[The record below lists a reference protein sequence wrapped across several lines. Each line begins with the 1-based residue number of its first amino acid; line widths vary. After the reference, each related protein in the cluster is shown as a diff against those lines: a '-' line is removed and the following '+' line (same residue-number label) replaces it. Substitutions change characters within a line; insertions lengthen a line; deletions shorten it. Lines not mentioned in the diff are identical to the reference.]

1 MFYSE
6 GKPCS
11 ALLIAAYRGHKDIVE
26 LLVAAGASVDVV
38 DGSGETPLHKASS
51 EGHRDV
57 VELLITNGAQIDA
70 ETKDGCTS
78 LYLAAWNQHREIA
91 QFLLD
96 CGAVMQPEI
105 AVMLGDIELVK
116 HYLDS
121 GLDVNSFLVKGLNK
135 EESWLIAA
143 IMGRNK
149 NLIELLLNCGANV
162 NEKMK
167 SKNVSPLHRASA
179 TGCLDICE
187 LLIDHGADVNALG
200 EHGKTPLHLATQL
213 GHQNITELLL
223 DCGANVNA
231 LDESKSSPLFEAAR
245 HHDLSVAESLLDHG
259 AEVNLIDNESWTP
272 LLRAFQHSGNDEI
285 VRVLVAYGA
294 DVNVRGLRGESPLHL
309 AVAQRNKDMV
319 ELLLAHGAREG
330 LE

>member
-6 GKPCS
+6 GKACS
-11 ALLIAAYRGHKDIVE
+11 ALLIAAYYGNKDIVE
-26 LLVAAGASVDVV
+26 LLITSGASVDVV
-38 DGSGETPLHKASS
+38 DDSGETPLHKASFK
-51 EGHRDV
+51 GHQDV
-57 VELLITNGAQIDA
+57 VKLLITNGAQIDA
-70 ETKDGCTS
+70 KASDGCTS
-78 LYLAAWNQHREIA
+78 LYLAAWDQHREIA
-91 QFLLD
+91 QLLLD
-96 CGAVMQPEI
+96 YGAVMEPDI

-116 HYLDS
+116 HYLYS

-135 EESWLIAA
+135 GESWLISA
-143 IMGRNK
+143 ISSRNK
-149 NLIELLLNCGANV
+149 NLVELLLNCGANV

-187 LLIDHGADVNALG
+187 LLIAHGADVNAVG
-200 EHGKTPLHLATQL
+200 EHGTTPLHLATKF

-223 DCGANVNA
+223 NCGANVNA

-245 HHDLSVAESLLDHG
+245 LHHLNVVESLLSHG
-259 AEVNLIDNESWTP
+259 AEVNLTDDQSWTP

-285 VRVLVAYGA
+285 VRVLVTCSAN
-294 DVNVRGLRGESPLHL
+294 VNVKGFRGESPLHI
-309 AVAQRNKDMV
+309 AVAQGNKNIV
-319 ELLLAHGAREG
+319 KLLLDRGAREG

>member
-11 ALLIAAYRGHKDIVE
+11 ALLIAAYHGHKDIVE
-26 LLVAAGASVDVV
+26 LLVAAGASVHVV

-70 ETKDGCTS
+70 EAKDGCTS
-78 LYLAAWNQHREIA
+78 LYLAAWNQHKEIA

-135 EESWLIAA
+135 DESWLIAA

-162 NEKMK
+162 NQKMK
-167 SKNVSPLHRASA
+167 SKNVYPLHRASA
-179 TGCLDICE
+179 IGCLSICE
-187 LLIDHGADVNALG
+187 LLIAHGADVNALG

-245 HHDLSVAESLLDHG
+245 HHDLSVVQSLLDRG
-259 AEVNLIDNESWTP
+259 AEVNLIDDQSWTP

-285 VRVLVAYGA
+285 VRVLVTYGA
-294 DVNVRGLRGESPLHL
+294 NVNVRGLRGESPLHI